1 MGEQP
6 IFSARAHVFQIDPA
20 TKRNWLPAS
29 KHAVTVS
36 FFYDASRSVYRII
49 SVGGTKAII
58 NSTITP
64 NMTFTKTSQKF
75 GQWAD
80 SRANTVYG
88 LGFSTEQQLQQF
100 AEQFK
105 EVKEAARLAREKS
118 QERFELANPAL
129 NIAAP
134 EINSQVEHQNSDIV
148 DRKERD
154 ITDDKGPQTED
165 IIQVARTSSFH
176 ITFSWSVA
184 ALVSNHPQYCSD
196 VSVQPRAVQSA
207 HSASEMW
214 MAAGDLHAVKLQL
227 SGLFAELSDKMEEEM
242 ELSEERHSPPL
253 LTVNGPG
260 EEKLFRSKSAE
271 VELTAEKERVKKMLS
286 EGSMCEINLEAELFT
301 LQDSNAKLVAAL
313 QEANS
318 SVEQW
323 KKQLAEYQ
331 EETDRLRDQVAE
343 LEAQLGPPAASQTG
357 REELSRSL
365 EELEALLSAKDQA
378 RHQFTPCTEHCL
390 DLFTILKT
398 TSEIYNLQSK
408 KTDVGELEK
417 EREEAMQRLQDVE
430 RRNTELEERVQ
441 SAEKTLA
448 SSQEEREQAEVEVQ
462 RIIEVLDVKICDLN
476 DLRQSLAKLIDK

>member
-88 LGFSTEQQLQQF
+88 LGFSTEQHLQQF

-105 EVKEAARLAREKS
+105 EIKEAARLAREKS

-134 EINSQVEHQNSDIV
+134 
-148 DRKERD
+148 
-154 ITDDKGPQTED
+154 
-165 IIQVARTSSFH
+165 
-176 ITFSWSVA
+176 
-184 ALVSNHPQYCSD
+184 
-196 VSVQPRAVQSA
+196 
-207 HSASEMW
+207 
-214 MAAGDLHAVKLQL
+214 QL
-227 SGLFAELSDKMEEEM
+227 SQ
-242 ELSEERHSPPL
+242 ELSEDRHSPPL

-301 LQDSNAKLVAAL
+301 LQDSNAKLVEAL

-343 LEAQLGPPAASQTG
+343 LEAQLGHPAAAQSDK
-357 REELSRSL
+357 EELSRSL
-365 EELEALLSAKDQA
+365 EELETLLRAKDQ
-378 RHQFTPCTEHCL
+378 
-390 DLFTILKT
+390 
-398 TSEIYNLQSK
+398 EIQNLQTK
-408 KTDVGELEK
+408 KTDVSELEK
-417 EREEAMQRLQDVE
+417 EKEEALQRLQDVE
-430 RRNTELEERVQ
+430 RQNAELENRVT

-448 SSQEEREQAEVEVQ
+448 TSREEQEQAEVDV
-462 RIIEVLDVKICDLN
+462 RHIIEVLDVKLCDLKG
-476 DLRQSLAKLIDK
+476 LRESLAKLVEK

>member
-1 MGEQP
+1 MYPRHREREQP
-6 IFSARAHVFQIDPA
+6 IFSTRAHVFQIDPA

-36 FFYDASRSVYRII
+36 FFYDASRNVYRII

-118 QERFELANPAL
+118 QERFELANPGL

-134 EINSQVEHQNSDIV
+134 
-148 DRKERD
+148 
-154 ITDDKGPQTED
+154 
-165 IIQVARTSSFH
+165 
-176 ITFSWSVA
+176 
-184 ALVSNHPQYCSD
+184 
-196 VSVQPRAVQSA
+196 
-207 HSASEMW
+207 
-214 MAAGDLHAVKLQL
+214 QL
-227 SGLFAELSDKMEEEM
+227 SQ

-260 EEKLFRSKSAE
+260 EEKLFRSRSAE
-271 VELTAEKERVKKMLS
+271 VELTTEKERVKKMLS
-286 EGSMCEINLEAELFT
+286 EGSMCELNLEAELFT

-331 EETDRLRDQVAE
+331 EETDRLRDQVAD
-343 LEAQLGPPAASQTG
+343 LEDQLGRPAAGQSAK
-357 REELSRSL
+357 EELSRSL
-365 EELEALLSAKDQA
+365 EELEASLRAKEQ
-378 RHQFTPCTEHCL
+378 
-390 DLFTILKT
+390 
-398 TSEIYNLQSK
+398 EIQNLQCR

-417 EREEAMQRLQDVE
+417 EKEEIMQRLQDLE
-430 RRNTELEERVQ
+430 RRNTELESRAQ

-448 SSQEEREQAEVEVQ
+448 TNLEEQEQAEVEVQ
-462 RIIEVLDVKICDLN
+462 RIIGVLDVKIGDLKG
-476 DLRQSLAKLIDK
+476 LRESLAKLVDK

>member
-36 FFYDASRSVYRII
+36 FFYDATRNVYRII

-118 QERFELANPAL
+118 QERYELANPAL

-134 EINSQVEHQNSDIV
+134 Q
-148 DRKERD
+148 
-154 ITDDKGPQTED
+154 
-165 IIQVARTSSFH
+165 
-176 ITFSWSVA
+176 
-184 ALVSNHPQYCSD
+184 
-196 VSVQPRAVQSA
+196 
-207 HSASEMW
+207 
-214 MAAGDLHAVKLQL
+214 
-227 SGLFAELSDKMEEEM
+227 
-242 ELSEERHSPPL
+242 ELSEDRHSPPL

-271 VELTAEKERVKKMLS
+271 VELTVEKERVKKMLS
-286 EGSMCEINLEAELFT
+286 EGSVCEINLEAELFT

-313 QEANS
+313 QEANG

-323 KKQLAEYQ
+323 KQQLAEYQ
-331 EETDRLRDQVAE
+331 EETDRLREQVAE
-343 LEAQLGPPAASQTG
+343 LEAQLGHPAAAAHTDK
-357 REELSRSL
+357 EELSRSL
-365 EELEALLSAKDQA
+365 EELEALLSAKDQ
-378 RHQFTPCTEHCL
+378 
-390 DLFTILKT
+390 
-398 TSEIYNLQSK
+398 EIHSLQSK
-408 KTDVGELEK
+408 KTDVGELER
-417 EREEAMQRLQDVE
+417 EREEAIQRLQDLE
-430 RRNTELEERVQ
+430 RRNTELECQ
-441 SAEKTLA
+441 IDSTEKTLA
-448 SSQEEREQAEVEVQ
+448 SSREEQEKAEVEV
-462 RIIEVLDVKICDLN
+462 RHFLEALDVKICDLN
-476 DLRQSLAKLIDK
+476 DLRQSLANLVDK

>member
-1 MGEQP
+1 MFPVHREREQP

-36 FFYDASRSVYRII
+36 FFYDATRSVYRII

-88 LGFSTEQQLQQF
+88 LGFSTEQQLHQF

-134 EINSQVEHQNSDIV
+134 ELSQ
-148 DRKERD
+148 
-154 ITDDKGPQTED
+154 
-165 IIQVARTSSFH
+165 
-176 ITFSWSVA
+176 
-184 ALVSNHPQYCSD
+184 
-196 VSVQPRAVQSA
+196 
-207 HSASEMW
+207 
-214 MAAGDLHAVKLQL
+214 
-227 SGLFAELSDKMEEEM
+227 

-253 LTVNGPG
+253 LSVNGPG
-260 EEKLFRSKSAE
+260 EEKLIRSKSAE

-286 EGSMCEINLEAELFT
+286 EGSVCEINMEAELFT
-301 LQDSNAKLVAAL
+301 LQDSNSKLVEAL
-313 QEANS
+313 QEANG

-323 KKQLAEYQ
+323 KKQLSEYQ
-331 EETDRLRDQVAE
+331 EETDRLREQVAE
-343 LEAQLGPPAASQTG
+343 LEAQLGPPAAGQTVG
-357 REELSRSL
+357 EELSRSM
-365 EELEALLSAKDQA
+365 EELEALLSAKDQ
-378 RHQFTPCTEHCL
+378 
-390 DLFTILKT
+390 
-398 TSEIYNLQSK
+398 EIRNLQSK

-417 EREEAMQRLQDVE
+417 EREEAMQRLQDLE
-430 RRNTELEERVQ
+430 RQNGDLEERVQ

-448 SSQEEREQAEVEVQ
+448 SSREEQSRAGVEV
-462 RIIEVLDVKICDLN
+462 RRVIDVLDVKICDLN

>member
-6 IFSARAHVFQIDPA
+6 IFSAKAHVFQIDPA

-29 KHAVTVS
+29 KHAVAVS

-105 EVKEAARLAREKS
+105 EVKEAARLVREKS

-134 EINSQVEHQNSDIV
+134 Q
-148 DRKERD
+148 
-154 ITDDKGPQTED
+154 
-165 IIQVARTSSFH
+165 
-176 ITFSWSVA
+176 
-184 ALVSNHPQYCSD
+184 
-196 VSVQPRAVQSA
+196 
-207 HSASEMW
+207 
-214 MAAGDLHAVKLQL
+214 
-227 SGLFAELSDKMEEEM
+227 
-242 ELSEERHSPPL
+242 ELSEERSSPPL

-271 VELTAEKERVKKMLS
+271 VELTVEKERVKKMLS
-286 EGSMCEINLEAELFT
+286 EGSVCEINMEAELFT

-318 SVEQW
+318 GVEQW

-343 LEAQLGPPAASQTG
+343 LEAQLGHPAAGQA
-357 REELSRSL
+357 RKEELSQSL
-365 EELEALLSAKDQA
+365 EELKAELSAKDQ
-378 RHQFTPCTEHCL
+378 
-390 DLFTILKT
+390 
-398 TSEIYNLQSK
+398 EIHNLQSK
-408 KTDVGELEK
+408 KKDVSELQK
-417 EREEAMQRLQDVE
+417 EREEAVQRLQDVE
-430 RRNTELEERVQ
+430 RRNTELEDQVQ
-441 SAEKTLA
+441 LAEKTLA
-448 SSQEEREQAEVEVQ
+448 SSQQDQAQAETEVR
-462 RIIEVLDVKICDLN
+462 RIMEALEVKISGLN
-476 DLRQSLAKLIDK
+476 ELRRSLAELIDK

>member
-36 FFYDASRSVYRII
+36 FFYDASRNVYRII

-88 LGFSTEQQLQQF
+88 LGFSTELQLQQF

-134 EINSQVEHQNSDIV
+134 
-148 DRKERD
+148 
-154 ITDDKGPQTED
+154 
-165 IIQVARTSSFH
+165 
-176 ITFSWSVA
+176 
-184 ALVSNHPQYCSD
+184 
-196 VSVQPRAVQSA
+196 
-207 HSASEMW
+207 
-214 MAAGDLHAVKLQL
+214 QL
-227 SGLFAELSDKMEEEM
+227 SQ
-242 ELSEERHSPPL
+242 ELSEDRHSPPL

-271 VELTAEKERVKKMLS
+271 VELTVEKERVKKMLS

-331 EETDRLRDQVAE
+331 EETDHLRDQVAE
-343 LEAQLGPPAASQTG
+343 LEAQLGHPAAAAQPG
-357 REELSRSL
+357 KEELSRSV
-365 EELEALLSAKDQA
+365 EELEALLSAKDQ
-378 RHQFTPCTEHCL
+378 
-390 DLFTILKT
+390 
-398 TSEIYNLQSK
+398 EIHSLQSK

-417 EREEAMQRLQDVE
+417 EREEAVQRLQDLD
-430 RRNTELEERVQ
+430 RRNTELEDQVQ

-448 SSQEEREQAEVEVQ
+448 SNREEQEQTQVEVR
-462 RIIEVLDVKICDLN
+462 RIIEVLDVKICDLSS
-476 DLRQSLAKLIDK
+476 LRESLSKLVEK

>member
-29 KHAVTVS
+29 KHAVSVS
-36 FFYDASRSVYRII
+36 FFYDASRTVYRII

-88 LGFSTEQQLQQF
+88 LGFSTEQQLHQF

-105 EVKEAARLAREKS
+105 EVKEAARLSREKS
-118 QERFELANPAL
+118 QERFELSNPAL

-134 EINSQVEHQNSDIV
+134 ELSQ
-148 DRKERD
+148 
-154 ITDDKGPQTED
+154 
-165 IIQVARTSSFH
+165 
-176 ITFSWSVA
+176 
-184 ALVSNHPQYCSD
+184 
-196 VSVQPRAVQSA
+196 
-207 HSASEMW
+207 
-214 MAAGDLHAVKLQL
+214 
-227 SGLFAELSDKMEEEM
+227 

-271 VELTAEKERVKKMLS
+271 VELTVEKEKVKKMLS

-313 QEANS
+313 QEASS

-323 KKQLAEYQ
+323 KQQLDEYQ

-343 LEAQLGPPAASQTG
+343 LEGQLGHPAAGQSA
-357 REELSRSL
+357 REELSQSL
-365 EELEALLSAKDQA
+365 EELEALLSAKDQ
-378 RHQFTPCTEHCL
+378 
-390 DLFTILKT
+390 
-398 TSEIYNLQSK
+398 EIHSLQSK
-408 KTDVGELEK
+408 KTDMGELEK
-417 EREEAMQRLQDVE
+417 EREETIQRLEDLE
-430 RRNTELEERVQ
+430 RLNSDLEDRVQ
-441 SAEKTLA
+441 STEKTLA
-448 SSQEEREQAEVEVQ
+448 SSREEQNQAEVEVQ

>member
-1 MGEQP
+1 IGQP

-88 LGFSTEQQLQQF
+88 LGFATEQQLQQF

-129 NIAAP
+129 SIAAP
-134 EINSQVEHQNSDIV
+134 Q
-148 DRKERD
+148 
-154 ITDDKGPQTED
+154 
-165 IIQVARTSSFH
+165 
-176 ITFSWSVA
+176 
-184 ALVSNHPQYCSD
+184 
-196 VSVQPRAVQSA
+196 
-207 HSASEMW
+207 
-214 MAAGDLHAVKLQL
+214 
-227 SGLFAELSDKMEEEM
+227 
-242 ELSEERHSPPL
+242 ELSEDRHSPPL

-271 VELTAEKERVKKMLS
+271 VELTVEKERVKKMLS

-323 KKQLAEYQ
+323 KKQLAEYE
-331 EETDRLRDQVAE
+331 EETDRLRDQVAD
-343 LEAQLGPPAASQTG
+343 LEAQLGHPAAGQTA

-365 EELEALLSAKDQA
+365 EELEALLSARDQ
-378 RHQFTPCTEHCL
+378 
-390 DLFTILKT
+390 
-398 TSEIYNLQSK
+398 EIHNLQSK

-417 EREEAMQRLQDVE
+417 EREDAMQTLQ
-430 RRNTELEERVQ
+430 RRNTELEDRVQ
-441 SAEKTLA
+441 SAENTLA

-462 RIIEVLDVKICDLN
+462 RIIEVLDVKICDLK
-476 DLRQSLAKLIDK
+476 DLRQNLAKLVDK

>member
-6 IFSARAHVFQIDPA
+6 IFSSRAHVFQIDPA

-36 FFYDASRSVYRII
+36 FFYDASRNVYRII

-100 AEQFK
+100 ADQFK

-134 EINSQVEHQNSDIV
+134 QE
-148 DRKERD
+148 
-154 ITDDKGPQTED
+154 
-165 IIQVARTSSFH
+165 F
-176 ITFSWSVA
+176 
-184 ALVSNHPQYCSD
+184 
-196 VSVQPRAVQSA
+196 
-207 HSASEMW
+207 
-214 MAAGDLHAVKLQL
+214 
-227 SGLFAELSDKMEEEM
+227 
-242 ELSEERHSPPL
+242 SEERHSPPL

-271 VELTAEKERVKKMLS
+271 VELTVEKERVKKMLS
-286 EGSMCEINLEAELFT
+286 EGSMCEINLESELFT

-318 SVEQW
+318 SVEHW

-343 LEAQLGPPAASQTG
+343 LEAQLGHPAAGQTS
-357 REELSRSL
+357 REELKRAL
-365 EELEALLSAKDQA
+365 EELEALLKAKDQ
-378 RHQFTPCTEHCL
+378 
-390 DLFTILKT
+390 
-398 TSEIYNLQSK
+398 EIQNLQSK

-417 EREEAMQRLQDVE
+417 EREEAMQRLQDLE
-430 RRNTELEERVQ
+430 RRNAELEERVQ

-448 SSQEEREQAEVEVQ
+448 SSRQEQVQAEVEVG
-462 RIIEVLDVKICDLN
+462 RIIEVLDIKICDLN